1 MKLAEALQER
11 ADLNRKIAQLEDRL
25 EDYVLVQEGEEPL
38 EDPRLLK
45 KELDGAME
53 RLEYL
58 VRQINLTNAQTT
70 IGDISLTG
78 LIAKKDALARKIK
91 AYKSIVAS
99 AGRIGYR
106 TWGAEIKIMPAI
118 SVIEWQKEIDQ
129 MSRDLRVTD
138 NAIQESNWQVDLIE

>member
-11 ADLNRKIAQLEDRL
+11 ADLNRKIAQLQDRL

-99 AGRIGYR
+99 AGRISYR
-106 TWGAEIKIMPAI
+106 TRGAEIKIMPTI

-138 NAIQESNWQVDLIE
+138 NAIQENNWQVDLIE